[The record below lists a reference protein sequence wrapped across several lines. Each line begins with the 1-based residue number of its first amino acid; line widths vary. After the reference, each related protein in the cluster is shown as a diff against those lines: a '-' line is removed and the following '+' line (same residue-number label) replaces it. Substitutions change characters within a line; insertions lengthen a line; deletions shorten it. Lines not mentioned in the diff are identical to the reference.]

1 MDLHFLYGGAE
12 IGGVL
17 NSLEV
22 IDHAPDDLEPVGDA
36 LERLDKLPPRGLDA
50 LLELLELALLRSS
63 SPRQNLGIHPSNLRQ
78 MRGRDGEPVV
88 KVGMEE
94 GMAYESRE
102 QFADAGADVAGLD
115 AVEGREVKV
124 GDEEGVVGGGH
135 GGGEG
140 GAGGGRGPRP
150 GAEGAEWG
158 GGREAGEEEEAGGG
172 GRVWEAGG
180 DGEWEACG
188 GEEGGGKEKHGDGD
202 ENSDVLTWARPR
214 PRVGHLAWASQPQP
228 MGRHGK
234 QNILCPKSNIDPC

>member
-17 NSLEV
+17 DGLEV

-50 LLELLELALLRSS
+50 LLELLELALLRAKQQ
-63 SPRQNLGIHPSNLRQ
+63 PPSEA
-78 MRGRDGEPVV
+78 RDPSIQSQTDEKESQV
-88 KVGMEE
+88 

-102 QFADAGADVAGLD
+102 QLADAGADVAGLD
-115 AVEGREVKV
+115 AVEGREVEV
-124 GDEEGVVGGGH
+124 GDEEGVVGGGGH
-135 GGGEG
+135 SGGGEG

-158 GGREAGEEEEAGGG
+158 GGREAGEEEEAG
-172 GRVWEAGG
+172 RVCEAGG

-188 GEEGGGKEKHGDGD
+188 GEQGGGKEKHGGGGD
-202 ENSDVLTWARPR
+202 EDVLTWAP
-214 PRVGHLAWASQPQP
+214 PVGHHFAWASQPQP
-228 MGRHGK
+228 RWIDGPPREAK
-234 QNILCPKSNIDPC
+234 QNILRS

>member
-1 MDLHFLYGGAE
+1 
-12 IGGVL
+12 
-17 NSLEV
+17 
-22 IDHAPDDLEPVGDA
+22 
-36 LERLDKLPPRGLDA
+36 
-50 LLELLELALLRSS
+50 
-63 SPRQNLGIHPSNLRQ
+63 

-115 AVEGREVKV
+115 AVEGREVEV

-135 GGGEG
+135 GGGGGEG

-188 GEEGGGKEKHGDGD
+188 GEEGGGKEKHGGGD
-202 ENSDVLTWARPR
+202 EDSDVLTWAILLGLPNPNRWAATGSKISSVHNLHR
-214 PRVGHLAWASQPQP
+214 SLLKKNLYRVYIY
-228 MGRHGK
+228 
-234 QNILCPKSNIDPC
+234 IL